1 MYLEKMNGVLL
12 LQNIILVLFGCV
24 RSYLN
29 LHIYDS
35 GLGAF
40 GRR

>member
-24 RSYLN
+24 RTLIY
-29 LHIYDS
+29 IFYDS